1 MPDHKH
7 DDKKDHKKNDEPD
20 NKHDGNDGSAIAA
33 SSSDAV
39 R

>member
-20 NKHDGNDGSAIAA
+20 NKHDGNGDSAIAA